1 MEEPFSSGK
10 FPFKKAKND
19 VNSKEVINL
28 MFFLSSIIMQFTA
41 VGCVNICKITL
52 CQWIQIDNIMENR

>member
-28 MFFLSSIIMQFTA
+28 MFFLSSSA
-41 VGCVNICKITL
+41 VYGGRMCEY
-52 CQWIQIDNIMENR
+52 M